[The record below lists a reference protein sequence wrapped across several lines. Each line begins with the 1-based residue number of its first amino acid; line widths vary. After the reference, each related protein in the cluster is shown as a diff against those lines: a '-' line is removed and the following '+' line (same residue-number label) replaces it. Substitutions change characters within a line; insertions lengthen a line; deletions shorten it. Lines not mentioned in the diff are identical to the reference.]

1 MALTRKALKA
11 MGLTDEQVDSIV
23 EMHTETVDGLKEK
36 LNRAEAG
43 AKELPELQK
52 KVETLEADL
61 AAAKKDGWKEKHDSV
76 KKEYDEYK
84 AAQTAKDARA
94 AKEAAVAA
102 YLEGKNIKG
111 ANLTIAMRGLSAEID
126 AAELEDGKIKDTKAL
141 DELIAGDLRGL
152 VTTTTEKGAP
162 PPANP
167 PANTGGVMTRQ
178 QISEIKDRGERR
190 AAMLANREIYRKGV

>member
-23 EMHTETVDGLKEK
+23 EMHAETVDGLKEK

-52 KVETLEADL
+52 KLGTLESEL

-76 KKEYDEYK
+76 KKKLDEAI
-84 AAQTAKDARA
+84 AAQTAKEARA
-94 AKEAAVAA
+94 AKEAAVTA
-102 YLEGKNIKG
+102 YLESKNIKG
-111 ANLTIAMRGLSAEID
+111 ATLTIAMRGLSAEID
-126 AAELEDGKIKDTKAL
+126 AADLEDGKIKDTKAL

-152 VTTTTEKGAP
+152 VMTTTEKGAP
-162 PPANP
+162 PPATP

-178 QISEIKDRGERR
+178 QISEIKDRGEKR
-190 AAMLANREIYRKGV
+190 AAMLANKEIYRKGV